1 MSLLSDVTAN
11 KRCAVVAKLNT
22 AYTCVAN
29 VYGRHC
35 AETVCGFSTT
45 GSTAITV
52 NGSTILEAHLWGSN
66 LFTASAESMSSEVAA
81 KNRVT

>member
-1 MSLLSDVTAN
+1 MKSDVTAN
-11 KRCAVVAKLNT
+11 KRFAVVAKLNT

-52 NGSTILEAHLWGSN
+52 NGSTTLEAHSCVVQICLQPV
-66 LFTASAESMSSEVAA
+66 LKVCPQ
-81 KNRVT
+81 K